1 MTTIETVPEASGK
14 RPPIWQRHRNL
25 SIAAVVLVIALIT
38 VLTDLPTSTSRA
50 SDISAERAVMS
61 EVNSDLQPCAY
72 SVHQALSIWALA
84 STHRLSAADRAP
96 TPGLLSDDQ
105 SACSLTNQSV
115 YDLASNI
122 QPPTTAAGKQLGQ
135 LINTATL
142 WTTSDALQAVEDVQA
157 LMNKPGNVAALNGLK
172 KEEAQMARDRQAALS
187 QEAAA
192 DRDLDTHLAPVDLP
206 AEPTNGVSS

>member
-1 MTTIETVPEASGK
+1 MTINDAVPESPTK
-14 RPPIWQRHRNL
+14 RPPIWHRHRRL
-25 SIAAVVLVIALIT
+25 SIAVVVLVIVLIT

-50 SDISAERAVMS
+50 SDISAERAVMT

-72 SVHQALSIWALA
+72 SIRQALSIWALA
-84 STHRLSAADRAP
+84 STHRLSAADQAP

-122 QPPTTAAGKQLGQ
+122 QPPSTPAGKQLGQ

-157 LMNKPGNVAALNGLK
+157 LMNKPGNTAALDGLK
-172 KEEAQMARDRQAALS
+172 KAEAQMARDRRAAFA

-206 AEPTNGVSS
+206 AQSPNR